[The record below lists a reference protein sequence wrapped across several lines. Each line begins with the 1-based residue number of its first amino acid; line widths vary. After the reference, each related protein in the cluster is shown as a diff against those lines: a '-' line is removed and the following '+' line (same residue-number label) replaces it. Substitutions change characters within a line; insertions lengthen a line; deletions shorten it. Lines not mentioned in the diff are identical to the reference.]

1 MAKTILKTEE
11 VKIRRSPKYLQ
22 FLLTGAILGLISGA
36 IIGFALGPDP
46 QTGQTIT
53 NYLIAYLTATGAALG
68 IILAVTLD
76 WIFTL
81 RTKRATATKL
91 ES

>member
-1 MAKTILKTEE
+1 LA
-11 VKIRRSPKYLQ
+11 
-22 FLLTGAILGLISGA
+22 
-36 IIGFALGPDP
+36 
-46 QTGQTIT
+46 
-53 NYLIAYLTATGAALG
+53 ATGAALG
-68 IILAVTLD
+68 IIFAVTLD

>member
-22 FLLTGAILGLISGA
+22 FLLTGAILGLIAGA
-36 IIGFALGPDP
+36 IIGVSLGPDP
-46 QTGQTIT
+46 KTGQTIT
-53 NYLIAYLTATGAALG
+53 NYLIAYLAATGAALG
-68 IILAVTLD
+68 IIFAVTLD

>member
-22 FLLTGAILGLISGA
+22 FLLTGAILGLIAGV
-36 IIGFALGPDP
+36 IIGLAIGPEP
-46 QTGQTIT
+46 KTGETIT
-53 NYLIAYLTATGAALG
+53 TYLMAYLAGAGAALG
-68 IILAVTLD
+68 IIFAVTLD